1 MRTNRN
7 LVLKIRVT
15 EDEKNQLA
23 APLTINGRTH
33 RGLSRLL
40 RARLLTPG
48 REQSHPGKCQHC
60 RLLAAAVN
68 NTNLIARRCA
78 DLADPETA
86 VQVIAH
92 LAALERE
99 IRKAV
104 GLPHR

>member
-1 MRTNRN
+1 MN
-7 LVLKIRVT
+7 K
-15 EDEKNQLA
+15 LA
-23 APLTINGRTH
+23 APLTIDGRKQ

-48 REQSHPGKCQHC
+48 REHGHPGDCQHC
-60 RLLAAAVN
+60 RLLLAAVN

-78 DLADPETA
+78 DLADPQAA

-99 IRKAV
+99 LRQAAGVNRK
-104 GLPHR
+104 